1 MGEGWQSEEA
11 FNAPSLA
18 QGCVPGE
25 KSETNPTLGSQA
37 PPSFGPTGFSFRC
50 GKCMAPFLHPS
61 RGVGCLRIQLS
72 G

>member
-11 FNAPSLA
+11 LNAPA
-18 QGCVPGE
+18 HGCSRE

-50 GKCMAPFLHPS
+50 GKYVAPFLHPS